1 MSING
6 ELISEEQVVKYL
18 NEVTAFSEANK
29 IPSTFFE
36 LTEGVAFRYFSEG
49 GVDVV
54 VLETGLGGLTD
65 PTNVISNP
73 ALSIVTSIGLEH
85 TEYLGDTIELI
96 GRQKAGIIKR
106 NCPVLVG
113 PNVPHETIR
122 QCAVEREA
130 EGYYT
135 CEDVLG
141 PDVLK
146 NNEEKKKVFDYDL
159 ENSRTAQAAL
169 TLLRN
174 KKKEGVI
181 DSNFPSSLLSDDI
194 IAQGIQH
201 RPTCRFE
208 IIKNGDNIIILDVAH
223 NPQGMMNLVEKLEA
237 TYPGKN
243 KRFVVGMS
251 AEKDVWSICNILL
264 DVVPNPSNIH
274 LVEAVNDRAATI
286 QTILDAQPKLL
297 KSNFAVK
304 DRSVTAQIKL
314 AMEIAAKNDEV
325 VVVCGSVFLM
335 SEARQALGIEEA
347 RDSEKIFDKKGH

>member
-96 GRQKAGIIKR
+96 GRQKAGIIKK

-122 QCAVEREA
+122 QCAAEREA

-141 PDVLK
+141 PDVFK
-146 NNEEKKKVFDYDL
+146 NNEKVFDYDL

-181 DSNFPSSLLSDDI
+181 HSNFPSSLLSDDI

-223 NPQGMMNLVEKLEA
+223 NLQGMMNLVEKLEA

-251 AEKDVWSICNILL
+251 AEKDVLSICNILL
-264 DVVPNPSNIH
+264 GVVPNPSSIH
-274 LVEAVNDRAATI
+274 LVEAATDRAATI
-286 QTILDAQPKLL
+286 QTIIEAQPKLS
-297 KSNFAVK
+297 KSNFALN

-314 AMEIAAKNDEV
+314 AMELAAKNNEI

-347 RDSEKIFDKKGH
+347 RDSEKIFA